1 MDTTSLPP
9 DDRPPV
15 ASPRRTN
22 RGLLWAAA
30 LAVVVL
36 AIATGVAFTAG
47 GDDDAATLG
56 GDPSIPGDLGGDR
69 DVSGQAAPDVR
80 YTTFDG
86 EQVVLEPQGKPMV
99 LNFWASYC
107 APCITEMPELEKSYA
122 ANGDRIDYLGIDVV
136 DAPTKGLERIQQTGV
151 TYPMGRDPQ
160 GGIFAAY
167 GGIQLPRTALVSADG
182 TIVAVHAGELDA
194 EQLQAMIDEHFG
206 G

>member
-22 RGLLWAAA
+22 RGLLWAAG

-47 GDDDAATLG
+47 GDDDVATIG
-56 GDPSIPGDLGGDR
+56 GNPSSPGDLAGDR

-86 EQVVLEPQGKPMV
+86 EQVALEPQGKPMV
-99 LNFWASYC
+99 VNFWASYC
-107 APCITEMPELEKSYA
+107 TPCITEMPELEKSYV
-122 ANGDRIDYLGIDVV
+122 ANGSRVDYLGIDVV
-136 DAPTKGLERIQQTGV
+136 DAPAQGLERIEQTGI
-151 TYPMGRDPQ
+151 TYPVGRDPQ
-160 GGIFAAY
+160 GSIFAAY
-167 GGIQLPRTALVSADG
+167 GGNNLPRTALLDAEG